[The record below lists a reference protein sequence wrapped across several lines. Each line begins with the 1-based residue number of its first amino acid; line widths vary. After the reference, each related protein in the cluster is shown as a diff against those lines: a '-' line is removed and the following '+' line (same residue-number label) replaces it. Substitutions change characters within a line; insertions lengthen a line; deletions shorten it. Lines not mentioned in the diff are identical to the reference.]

1 MRFSYPFKHALP
13 GFIFGAALTGLLAF
27 GNSWEVSKNLEIFSV
42 LMREIDV
49 YYVDEIN
56 PGELTKTA
64 MDAMLEKLDPYTV
77 FIPESEIENHRMS
90 ITGRYGG
97 IGAVVRR
104 RGEYITI
111 IEPYEN
117 SPAAKAGILPGDKV
131 ISVEGQSVIGKNTD
145 EVVRLMK
152 GQPQTAVSIIIER
165 SGEQMPIQVI
175 REEIKSKNV
184 PYYGRLDN
192 SIGYIKLSGFTENA
206 SKEVRDALAELKAE
220 ENLDGLILDLR
231 GNPGGL
237 LREAIH
243 IVNIFVERGQVVVT
257 TRGKI
262 GQFNQ
267 SYRTSQQAVDTEI
280 KLVVLVNRRSAS
292 ASEIVSGSIQDLD
305 RGIVVGQ
312 RTFGKGLVQTTR
324 PLVYNNQLKITTA
337 KYYIPSGRCVQ
348 ALDYKMRRENG
359 SGAIPDS
366 LRAEFSTRIGRKVFD
381 GVGIYPDI
389 AIKSKPISNILRA
402 LVSNDLIFDFANAYR
417 RANPSITSAS
427 EFTITEAIY
436 QDLLNFL
443 SDKTYDYTTE
453 SEKVLERFRE
463 IAEREQYFDQVKSEF
478 ELLEAKK
485 SKIKKQD
492 VHTFRS
498 EIERYLRLEIVSR
511 YYFRRGRI
519 ASEIK
524 DDPEVRE
531 AVKLL
536 RDSRRYAEILS
547 PGYVISLDDNNAIEA
562 GDEEDELE
570 ED

>member
-1 MRFSYPFKHALP
+1 MRFNYPFKHAIP

-97 IGAVVRR
+97 IGAVVRK

-111 IEPYEN
+111 MEPYEN

-131 ISVEGQSVIGKNTD
+131 LEVEGQSVKGKATD

-152 GQPQTAVSIIIER
+152 GQPQTAVSITIER
-165 SGEQMPIQVI
+165 AGKKMPMQVI

-184 PYYGRLDN
+184 PYYGRVDN

-206 SKEVRDALAELKAE
+206 AKEVRDALEELKAE

-257 TRGKI
+257 TKGKVN
-262 GQFNQ
+262 QFNQ
-267 SYRTSQQAVDTEI
+267 SYRTSQQALDTEI

-305 RGIVVGQ
+305 RGIVLGQ

-359 SGAIPDS
+359 SGTIPDS
-366 LRAEFSTRIGRKVFD
+366 LRTKFKTSIGRTVFD

-389 AIKSKPISNILRA
+389 AVKPKPVSNILRA
-402 LVSNDLIFDFANAYR
+402 LVSNDLIFDFANAFR
-417 RANPSITSAS
+417 LSNEGIVSAS
-427 EFTITEAIY
+427 DFTISDQVY
-436 QDLLNFL
+436 KDLLDFL
-443 SDKTYDYTTE
+443 SDKSYDYTTE

-478 ELLEAKK
+478 EQLETRK
-485 SKIKKQD
+485 SQIKKQD
-492 VHTFRS
+492 VHTFRA

-511 YYFRRGRI
+511 YYFRKGRI

-536 RDSRRYAEILS
+536 RDKKRYTEILS
-547 PGYVISLDDNNAIEA
+547 PGYVISLDDSNAIDLGEE
-562 GDEEDELE
+562 GDEFDED
-570 ED
+570 